1 MQPFRL
7 GVVNFLNAYPLWAA
21 LQHDSRVILVPDVP
35 SRLAI
40 ELRAGNLDAA
50 LISSVEY
57 LRHPEGFAYHPGL
70 CIAAEAESKSIRLF
84 ARNNDVSFR
93 EKIAQTELIY
103 TDVASRSSVAQLRV
117 ILHELQSS
125 PQLVEVGDPAER
137 IPVLAPGEALLSI
150 GDTALRYMHSPS
162 YDLLTA
168 YHTIFHRGFVYALW
182 VGRDAIMH
190 ALQPVLDL
198 AYQQWLN
205 DQEKLLAEAVQR
217 FGFDRLF
224 AEDYLSRIIGHRMT
238 PEHQADLEFFSARF
252 RQL

>member
-35 SRLAI
+35 SRLAL

-70 CIAAEAESKSIRLF
+70 CIAANAESKSIRLF
-84 ARNNDVSFR
+84 VNNNDSAFR
-93 EKIAQTELIY
+93 EKVAQTQRIY

-117 ILHELQSS
+117 ILHELQRF
-125 PQLVEVGDPAER
+125 PELVEVANPAER
-137 IPVLAPGEALLSI
+137 IPVLGPGEALLSI
-150 GDTALRYMHSPS
+150 GDTALRYMHCPS
-162 YDLLTA
+162 YDLQTA
-168 YHTIFHRGFVYALW
+168 YHTIFKRGFVYALW
-182 VGRDAIMH
+182 VGRAAIMH
-190 ALQPVLDL
+190 ELQPVLDL
-198 AYQQWLN
+198 AYQQWLG
-205 DQEKLLAEAVQR
+205 DQDTLLSEAVQR
-217 FGFDRLF
+217 FGFDRSF
-224 AEDYLSRIIGHRMT
+224 AEEYLARIIGHSLS
-238 PEHQADLEFFSARF
+238 PERRADLEFFSARL